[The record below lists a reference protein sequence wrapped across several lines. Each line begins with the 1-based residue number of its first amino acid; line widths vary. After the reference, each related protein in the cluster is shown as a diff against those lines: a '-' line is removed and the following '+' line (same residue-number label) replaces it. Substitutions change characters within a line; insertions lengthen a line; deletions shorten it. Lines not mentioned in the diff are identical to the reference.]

1 MSEIV
6 HCALGYVTNHRRR
19 QRPTNNPNKKL
30 RSATYM
36 AGSFCGTA
44 SIPVC
49 MNILY
54 NRNDFIFWQPI
65 PLIIF

>member
-36 AGSFCGTA
+36 AGSFCGTG
-44 SIPVC
+44 STYLYV
-49 MNILY
+49 ILEMILFFGNQY
-54 NRNDFIFWQPI
+54 
-65 PLIIF
+65 L